1 MHLAVNTTDEGTR
14 LQRSR
19 EAGAES
25 GKFHA
30 CAYLHSLGTASA
42 PGTFTQAM
50 DVHDKLQLLG
60 TNLRGDTRRYL
71 ELYVM
76 FRTISRAMSE
86 LRTHLR
92 PGQGRLVEVV
102 SVTGTWRAVAGA
114 HAVIWKHVTIAA
126 RGTWLLFDHPLL
138 LAFGDLAW
146 RRAIMEFTAP
156 IPHFLAPLCYPSIAA
171 VRAIWAAYE
180 GLAIHFGPRVAF
192 VTKEHRKIGLGRYL
206 KERGTLARTQDY
218 ERLIETHVKELIV
231 DKNLCTPDVADRFW
245 DDIQQAL
252 QLAGTNHLHVAELSG
267 LDKGMLQATLHLE
280 DTIKKLR
287 FDTGVPPPRTERQQ
301 TLTKAISGAVMM
313 RIQTMYLRA
322 NKRWL
327 GAQNTAELHPTLQC
341 LFDSHIHDIN
351 EEAPTYDFPAPW
363 LWADVIPDALE
374 SSKKLIEI
382 SNRESEPNPLIRLFL
397 CESDINARIARFCDT
412 LFIICEINETQINP
426 SESFWDLTIWVLGKT
441 LTIATNDTFS
451 TPAAVCMASEAAA
464 VGSASMS
471 YDGII
476 LAVLGNAVEYTALVE
491 QLHYDIVPH
500 GSLSM
505 LVRVQLAYQCLQT
518 SLELLRGPSMPAKD
532 ARNGG
537 EFPLHHYSAQVLVS
551 PDEFKN
557 PSSFLRVYGDPLAS
571 SARRGFHGP
580 QVLQDGNWRCE
591 NCSNINFPRRQRC
604 NKCQC
609 LRGASGDAAVLQY
622 AHRVYEMLLKGRTC
636 G

>member
-1 MHLAVNTTDEGTR
+1 MFRDGEPRLVGGVRGVVAVEYRHLFAYHLDPTKPPRLNPEAVDEAHAMIPLLAGHVLHLEPEQHCTAIMHLAVNTTDEGTR

-363 LWADVIPDALE
+363 LWADVIPEPLPWGFDFRVDYTPEFADKSLARPGWEFFSVSEPAMFEGPKPLPKDALE

-382 SNRESEPNPLIRLFL
+382 SNRESVCVQEYVYMLRDGTFHW
-397 CESDINARIARFCDT
+397 SRYRWRH
-412 LFIICEINETQINP
+412 TQ
-426 SESFWDLTIWVLGKT
+426 
-441 LTIATNDTFS
+441 
-451 TPAAVCMASEAAA
+451 
-464 VGSASMS
+464 
-471 YDGII
+471 
-476 LAVLGNAVEYTALVE
+476 
-491 QLHYDIVPH
+491 
-500 GSLSM
+500 
-505 LVRVQLAYQCLQT
+505 VR
-518 SLELLRGPSMPAKD
+518 
-532 ARNGG
+532 
-537 EFPLHHYSAQVLVS
+537 
-551 PDEFKN
+551 
-557 PSSFLRVYGDPLAS
+557 
-571 SARRGFHGP
+571 
-580 QVLQDGNWRCE
+580 
-591 NCSNINFPRRQRC
+591 
-604 NKCQC
+604 
-609 LRGASGDAAVLQY
+609 
-622 AHRVYEMLLKGRTC
+622 
-636 G
+636 